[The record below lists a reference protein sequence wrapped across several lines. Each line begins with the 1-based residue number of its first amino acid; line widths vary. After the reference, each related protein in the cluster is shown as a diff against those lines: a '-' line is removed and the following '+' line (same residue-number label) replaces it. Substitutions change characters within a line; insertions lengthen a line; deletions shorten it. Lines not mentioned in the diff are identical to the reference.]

1 MTYATQQDL
10 IDRFGERELI
20 ELTDRAEP
28 ATGAIDVTVVGK
40 ALTDA
45 DHEINARVAPRYAV
59 PLSPAP
65 DIIVRRAADIARYF
79 LHGNRATD
87 QVGDAYAAAIA
98 FLKDVAAG
106 RAALGIPVA
115 AAASGGSVQFNE
127 SGKVFSRDAFE

>member
-20 ELTDRAEP
+20 ELTDRAKP